1 MSKFR
6 ARQLDA
12 AKPIPVYR
20 QEDIPDYAEFNA
32 INRTVPQM
40 PTGMEKEE
48 ETEHHLQ
55 QAIFHQRII
64 PVPEVYD
71 ACPED
76 SSVLDRIYPP
86 TYKAPRQLIHI
97 HPFSADQDIPEYDM
111 DSEDEAWLSQH
122 AAKGEVPLT
131 NLQFEEMMDRLEKA
145 SGLKAVTLQE
155 AKVLLKDDDD
165 LIIAVYDYWLN
176 KRLRLAHPLIPQVKT
191 EKGSGSNSSDPYVAF
206 RKRTEKMQTR
216 KNRKN
221 DESSYEKMLKLRR
234 DLSRAVTLLE
244 MVKRREKAKREHLH
258 LNIEIFE
265 RRYEMQDFSGSVLA
279 EVSALRTQRPAFA
292 PLFSN
297 HQLSSGTTAAS
308 ATSSSTWL
316 KVAPLSH
323 SSKVSKKREDGKRE
337 RRSYRKRPRRHH
349 GQISSSASST
359 PPTPQL
365 TPTYTHP
372 PDPYTIASTYPQ
384 DSLAYAAPSSEDEVA
399 SPSPS
404 EAEEEN
410 EPDGVF
416 TFRRKKFTN
425 YHAPKEGN
433 WPWVPPSEGGGGDP
447 RFRFSLTS
455 LAHPARRCIGFARR
469 RVGRGGRVWI
479 DRLSTPLDDLWSKTD
494 FRSVGP
500 NGLTATNDF
509 LHEVKTEWP
518 HFCPSSPPEDNDT
531 DVEID
536 VETVGV
542 PVTLTPDVNL
552 NSASSPE
559 ELNLASA
566 VPSSVF
572 ITAEV
577 MDGDAMGNITELEVS
592 IPSDLDTLLSGD
604 SGVIIGENLEV
615 DLVTDNSS
623 HDGKSGSGTNG
634 GSSSSSGVTY
644 HDLASS
650 EWASN
655 FSSTSDRQQQHSVDF
670 TTQPTSKFMTLDST
684 NTLPLAVSGLQLST
698 SNVTGD
704 EMQPSSLPSSSSS
717 FPAATSSSAS
727 LSSTSSASSSTSSSL
742 PPSSSAAATS
752 SSVSFSISSATS
764 LSNSLQCASSSSGV
778 SDKVGSECSNSE
790 SSGGNGQAITSQQHQ
805 DSLSADASC
814 VPSGL
819 HLSNNKNNGS
829 NVISSSTTNNLV
841 SQKLFASTT
850 RTNDSLPNSDSNS
863 SAAVFT
869 NGPSNSVDSSKC
881 AKLDHYMFHE
891 T

>member
-1 MSKFR
+1 
-6 ARQLDA
+6 
-12 AKPIPVYR
+12 
-20 QEDIPDYAEFNA
+20 
-32 INRTVPQM
+32 
-40 PTGMEKEE
+40 
-48 ETEHHLQ
+48 EHHLQ
-55 QAIFHQRII
+55 QAIFHQRVI
-64 PVPEVYD
+64 PVPEVFDLGTDD
-71 ACPED
+71 A
-76 SSVLDRIYPP
+76 SVLDKMYPT

-111 DSEDEAWLSQH
+111 DSEDEVWVSQH

-176 KRLRLAHPLIPQVKT
+176 KRLRLAHALIPQVKT

-244 MVKRREKAKREHLH
+244 MVKRREKAKREYLN
-258 LNIEIFE
+258 LNIEVFE
-265 RRYEMQDFSGSVLA
+265 RRYEMQDFTGSVLA

-297 HQLSSGTTAAS
+297 HQLSSGITASS
-308 ATSSSTWL
+308 ATSSGSWL

-323 SSKVSKKREDGKRE
+323 SSKEDGKRE
-337 RRSYRKRPRRHH
+337 RRSYKKRPRRHH

-372 PDPYTIASTYPQ
+372 PDPYTIASAYPQ
-384 DSLAYAAPSSEDEVA
+384 DSLGYVPPSSEDEVA
-399 SPSPS
+399 SPSQS

-416 TFRRKKFTN
+416 TPGKATGHGSLQMKVEEVTQDTDFHSPLWLTQLVDVLALR
-425 YHAPKEGN
+425 AAESVEG
-433 WPWVPPSEGGGGDP
+433 
-447 RFRFSLTS
+447 
-455 LAHPARRCIGFARR
+455 A
-469 RVGRGGRVWI
+469 
-479 DRLSTPLDDLWSKTD
+479 DRLSTPLDDLWFKTD
-494 FRSVGP
+494 FRDVGP

-509 LHEVKTEWP
+509 LHEVKTE
-518 HFCPSSPPEDNDT
+518 CTPPEDNDT

-552 NSASSPE
+552 NSTSSAE
-559 ELNLASA
+559 ELNLASTL
-566 VPSSVF
+566 PTSVY

-577 MDGDAMGNITELEVS
+577 IDGEAAGNVTELEVS
-592 IPSDLDTLLSGD
+592 IPSDLDTLLQSD
-604 SGVIIGENLEV
+604 SGVILEENLDV
-615 DLVTDNSS
+615 DLVTENSN
-623 HDGKSGSGTNG
+623 GTRSGHCGGGGTND
-634 GSSSSSGVTY
+634 GSSASGGITLD
-644 HDLASS
+644 DLSNS

-655 FSSTSDRQQQHSVDF
+655 YSSTINRQQQHSVDF
-670 TTQPTSKFMTLDST
+670 TTQPTSKFVTLDST

-704 EMQPSSLPSSSSS
+704 EIHSSSLSSSFSTSSLTSLPSSSL
-717 FPAATSSSAS
+717 TSTY
-727 LSSTSSASSSTSSSL
+727 SSTSL
-742 PPSSSAAATS
+742 PT
-752 SSVSFSISSATS
+752 SSATS
-764 LSNSLQCASSSSGV
+764 LSNSLLCASSSV
-778 SDKVGSECSNSE
+778 LSDKVGSECSNSE
-790 SSGGNGQAITSQQHQ
+790 CSGSQVLTSSHQQE
-805 DSLSADASC
+805 SSSADA
-814 VPSGL
+814 
-819 HLSNNKNNGS
+819 LS
-829 NVISSSTTNNLV
+829 
-841 SQKLFASTT
+841 
-850 RTNDSLPNSDSNS
+850 
-863 SAAVFT
+863 
-869 NGPSNSVDSSKC
+869 
-881 AKLDHYMFHE
+881 
-891 T
+891 